1 MTPKSFLETVVA
13 PNIEDFRNNFSS
25 LRHAHNAISALDALA
40 AHLYYWAV
48 SNSPNVVS
56 SAKGDSCYRNEL
68 AERNGSFKLLRDI
81 AKAQKHVHLTRHN
94 PQVERA
100 DQVTSKN
107 IGWGDGGY
115 GQGRSG
121 GGEQVIVNDYN
132 DQIHYVEEIIDLSLK
147 FMISEMRELGAG
159 N

>member
-13 PNIEDFRNNFSS
+13 PNVEDFHNNFSS
-25 LRHAHNAISALDALA
+25 LRHAHNAISALDSLA
-40 AHLYYWAV
+40 AHLYCWAV
-48 SNSPNVVS
+48 ANSPNVVS

>member
-25 LRHAHNAISALDALA
+25 FRHAHNAISALDALA

-68 AERNGSFKLLRDI
+68 AEHNSSFKLLRDI
-81 AKAQKHVHLTRHN
+81 AKAQKHVHLKYCN
-94 PQVERA
+94 PQVKRA

-107 IGWGDGGY
+107 IGWGEDGF
-115 GQGRSG
+115 GQGRYG
-121 GGEQVIVNDYN
+121 GGEQVIVNDN
-132 DQIHYVEEIIDLSLK
+132 NGQLHYVEEIIDSSLNLL
-147 FMISEMRELGAG
+147 ISKMRELGAD

>member
-13 PNIEDFRNNFSS
+13 PNIEDFHNNFSS
-25 LRHAHNAISALDALA
+25 FRHAHNAISALDALA

-48 SNSPNVVS
+48 ANSPNVVS
-56 SAKGDSCYRNEL
+56 SAIGDSGYRAEL
-68 AERNGSFKLLRDI
+68 AERNSSFKLLRDI
-81 AKAQKHVHLTRHN
+81 AKAQKHVHLKYCN
-94 PQVERA
+94 PQVKRA
-100 DQVTSKN
+100 DQVTSKEM
-107 IGWGDGGY
+107 GWGDGGY
-115 GQGRSG
+115 GQGRY
-121 GGEQVIVNDYN
+121 GGEQVIVNDNN